1 MTSKSTEAITDIL
14 GMRKCRYVER
24 MAGTP
29 KLRSYSL
36 AEHQYFVGMMFL
48 DIASRYEVPI
58 DISYQTLDIVFRHD
72 MLEILTGDLRWT
84 AKNLTEET
92 SKSWNKIES
101 AVKTDA
107 ENKKGFRVYTDSE
120 IEKLLSPI
128 EYDLLRMCDT
138 AELYLFCME
147 EVSLGNSNSSIYEII
162 DNCRKIVCSRL
173 RREDTYPFY
182 EVFRKLMI
190 PEDEGTLR

>member
-1 MTSKSTEAITDIL
+1 
-14 GMRKCRYVER
+14 
-24 MAGTP
+24 
-29 KLRSYSL
+29 
-36 AEHQYFVGMMFL
+36 MFL

-92 SKSWNKIES
+92 SKSWDKIES
-101 AVKTDA
+101 AVKADA

-138 AELYLFCME
+138 AELYLFCKE
-147 EVSLGNSNSSIYEII
+147 EVNLGNSNSSIYEII